1 MLTIMGTVSE
11 LDRNNIA
18 ENVYLGE
25 YKRAQDGYAN
35 VGQVLGYDPGV
46 DDHGRNILV
55 VNPSEARIIPQ

>member
-25 YKRAQDGYAN
+25 YKRAED

-55 VNPSEARIIPQ
+55 VNPSEAKIIQQ